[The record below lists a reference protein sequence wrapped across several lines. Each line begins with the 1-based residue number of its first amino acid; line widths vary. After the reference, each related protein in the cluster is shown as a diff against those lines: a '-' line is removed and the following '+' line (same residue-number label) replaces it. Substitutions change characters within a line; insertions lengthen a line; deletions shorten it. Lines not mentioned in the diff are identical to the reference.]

1 MITAISQTECTFKCT
16 TDQRII
22 EVNNEKTVKINLG
35 KDTLPINFE
44 KAKTSRP
51 SSNFVFLPKLFHH
64 LKDYVRTTGWDY
76 VEKKLSISIFETPK
90 MDVLKWMSYVEE
102 QHQLTQR
109 SAFVDYNHI
118 VLTVL
123 DEEGRAVSSIKFHKP
138 EILGHKCFFCKTNI
152 GEVYK
157 SGTHNFLNHQIELS
171 YAAAEIFMPSDND
184 GPIDEGTGDK
194 EWKTMEL
201 PA

>member
-1 MITAISQTECTFKCT
+1 M
-16 TDQRII
+16 
-22 EVNNEKTVKINLG
+22 NNEKTVKINLG
-35 KDTLPINFE
+35 KENLPLNFE

-51 SSNFVFLPKLFHH
+51 TSNFKFLPKLFHH
-64 LKDYVRTTGWDY
+64 LKDYVRTAGWDY
-76 VEKKLSISIFETPK
+76 VEKKLSICVSETPK
-90 MDVLKWMSYVEE
+90 MDVLKWMAYVEE
-102 QHQLTQR
+102 QHQLTQK

-123 DEEGRAVSSIKFHKP
+123 DGEGRAVSSIKFHKP
-138 EILGHKCFFCKTNI
+138 EILGHKCFFRQHKVGEIISGKMI
-152 GEVYK
+152 GDD
-157 SGTHNFLNHQIELS
+157 SFLTHHIELA

-184 GPIDEGTGDK
+184 GPIDEVAGDK